1 MGFPCGSL
9 GKESARNVG
18 DLGLIP
24 GLGKS
29 MEKGRLRTPEFWP
42 GEFHG
47 LYSLWSNKESD
58 MAERLSLSL
67 LNGIQCL
74 SFCQKVSLW

>member
-29 MEKGRLRTPEFWP
+29 MEKGRVLTPEFWP

-47 LYSLWSNKESD
+47 LYSPWSHKESD
-58 MAERLSLSL
+58 MAERLSLSP
-67 LNGIQCL
+67 LNGLQCL